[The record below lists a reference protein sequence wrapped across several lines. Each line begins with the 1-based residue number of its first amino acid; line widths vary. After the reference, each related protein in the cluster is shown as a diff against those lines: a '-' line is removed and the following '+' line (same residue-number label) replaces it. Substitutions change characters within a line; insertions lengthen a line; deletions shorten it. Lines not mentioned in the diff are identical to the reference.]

1 MLVRNRKKFQI
12 TFWYKKGWIMK
23 ITYSKKVSSLP
34 PYLFIELDRK
44 KKELQQKG
52 VDIIS
57 LGVGDPDLP
66 TPKHI
71 VEEMKKAVEDSKNHQ
86 YPFGRGIKEFCLA
99 VANWYKRRFGVELD
113 PEEEVHSLIGSKEGI
128 AHLPLAFVD
137 EDDYVLVPEPGYP
150 VYQSSVI
157 FAGGKVYYM
166 SLKEENNFLSDFD
179 SIPKDILN
187 KAKIM
192 FLNYP
197 NNPTTQVAKRKFFE
211 KAIEI
216 AKEYNII
223 IAHDCA
229 YSEIYFEE
237 PPISFLEIEGA
248 KEVGI
253 EFHSLS
259 KTYNMTGWR
268 VGFVCGNKDIIAG
281 LAKIKDNFDSGVFTA
296 IQKAAIVALEGPQ
309 DCVEEMRKIYKERRD
324 VLVEGLKKLGLKVF
338 FPKATF
344 YVWCK
349 VPEKETSMSFTEKLL
364 SVGVVCTPGVGMGKS
379 GEGYVRFALTVD
391 KERIKEAVERIKKVV

>member
-1 MLVRNRKKFQI
+1 MQVK
-12 TFWYKKGWIMK
+12 
-23 ITYSKKVSSLP
+23 YSQKVLSLP

-44 KKELQQKG
+44 KKQLQQKG

-71 VEEMKKAVEDSKNHQ
+71 VEEMKKAIEEPANHQ
-86 YPFGRGIKEFCLA
+86 YPFGRGIKEFCEA
-99 VANWYKRRFGVELD
+99 VANWYKERFDVELD
-113 PEEEVHSLIGSKEGI
+113 PGTEVHSLIGSKEGI
-128 AHLPLAFVD
+128 AHLPLAFID
-137 EDDYVLVPEPGYP
+137 PGDYVLVPEPGYP

-157 FAGGKVYYM
+157 FAGGNVYYM
-166 SLKEENNFLSDFD
+166 PLKEENSFLPVLEE
-179 SIPKDILN
+179 IPKEIL
-187 KAKIM
+187 KKTKLM

-197 NNPTTQVAKRKFFE
+197 NNPTSQVATKKFFE
-211 KAIEI
+211 KVVDF
-216 AKEYNII
+216 AKEHNII
-223 IAHDCA
+223 VAHDCA
-229 YSEIYFEE
+229 YSEIYYEE
-237 PPISFLEIEGA
+237 PPISFLSVKGA

-281 LAKIKDNFDSGVFTA
+281 LSKVKDNYDSGVFTA
-296 IQKAAIVALEGPQ
+296 IQKAAISALRGPQ
-309 DCVEEMRKIYKERRD
+309 DCVEEMRKIYKSRRD
-324 VLVEGLKKLGLKVF
+324 VLVEGLKEVGLNPF
-338 FPKATF
+338 IPKATF

-349 VPEKETSMSFTEKLL
+349 VPNNKTSMEFAELLL

-379 GEGYVRFALTVD
+379 GEGYVRFALTVN
-391 KERIKEAVERIKKVV
+391 EQRIKEAIERIRRVI